1 MAAERKL
8 KVSFD
13 EPEHGWIAIT
23 MTADDERFMLV
34 PSHVPYDSIT
44 ELVTA
49 LNKILEGYS
58 EATVRW
64 NEEPAEYEFVF
75 RVSEGH
81 LNLDVCEVTMVQG
94 GIRRNSVFSFIG
106 PRDQSLIAFW
116 RALRELQGRYDP
128 AEYERRW
135 EEPFPTREM
144 EVLTQRMKALKHG

>member
-1 MAAERKL
+1 MSAERKL
-8 KVSFD
+8 KISFD

-23 MTADDERFMLV
+23 MSADDERFTLV
-34 PSHVPYDSIT
+34 LSHIPYDSIS
-44 ELVTA
+44 ELAAA

-58 EATVRW
+58 EAIVRW
-64 NEEPAEYEFVF
+64 NEGPAEYEFVF
-75 RVSEGH
+75 RVSEER
-81 LNLDVCEVTMVQG
+81 LNLDVCEVTTVQG

-106 PRDQSLIAFW
+106 LRDQLLIAFW

-135 EEPFPTREM
+135 KEPFPTREM

>member
-1 MAAERKL
+1 MSAERKL

-23 MTADDERFMLV
+23 MIADDEKFMLV
-34 PSHVPYDSIT
+34 PSHIPYDSIT
-44 ELVTA
+44 ELAAA

-58 EATVRW
+58 EAIVRW
-64 NEEPAEYEFVF
+64 NEGPAEYEFVF
-75 RVSEGH
+75 RDSEER
-81 LNLDVCEVTMVQG
+81 LNLDVCEVTTVQG

-106 PRDQSLIAFW
+106 LRDQLLIAFW

-135 EEPFPTREM
+135 KEPFPTREM

>member
-23 MTADDERFMLV
+23 ISADDERFMLI

-44 ELVTA
+44 ELAAA

-58 EATVRW
+58 EAVVRW
-64 NEEPAEYEFVF
+64 NEGPAEYEFVF
-75 RVSEGH
+75 RVSEGA
-81 LNLDVCEVTMVQG
+81 LNLDVYEVDRIQG
-94 GIRRNSVFSFIG
+94 GIRRNSVFSLSE
-106 PRDQSLIAFW
+106 PRDRLLISFW

-128 AEYERRW
+128 SEYERRW
-135 EEPFPTREM
+135 KEPFPTREM
-144 EVLTQRMKALKHG
+144 EVLTQRIKAFCR

>member
-1 MAAERKL
+1 MSAERKL

-23 MTADDERFMLV
+23 MSADDEQFMV
-34 PSHVPYDSIT
+34 ITSHVPYDPIS
-44 ELVTA
+44 ELAVA

-64 NEEPAEYEFVF
+64 TEEPAEYEFVF
-75 RVSEGH
+75 RVSEGS
-81 LNLDVCEVTMVQG
+81 LYLDVYEVTGIQG

-106 PRDQSLIAFW
+106 MRDQSLISFW

-135 EEPFPTREM
+135 REPFPTREV
-144 EVLTQRMKALKHG
+144 EVLTQRLSALKHG

>member
-13 EPEHGWIAIT
+13 EPERGWIAIT
-23 MTADDERFMLV
+23 MIADDGRFMLV
-34 PSHVPYDSIT
+34 PSHVPYDSVA
-44 ELVTA
+44 ELAQA

-58 EATVRW
+58 EAVVRW

-81 LNLDVCEVTMVQG
+81 LNLDVYEVTTAQG
-94 GIRRNSVFSFIG
+94 GIRRNSVFNFIG

-116 RALRELQGRYDP
+116 RALRELQGRWDP
-128 AEYERRW
+128 SEYERRW
-135 EEPFPTREM
+135 KEPFPTREM
-144 EVLTQRMKALKHG
+144 EVLTQGMKALKHG

>member
-1 MAAERKL
+1 MSAERKL

-23 MTADDERFMLV
+23 MIADDEKFMLV
-34 PSHVPYDSIT
+34 PSHIPYDSIT
-44 ELVTA
+44 ELAAA

-58 EATVRW
+58 EAIVRW
-64 NEEPAEYEFVF
+64 NEGPAEYEFVF
-75 RVSEGH
+75 RDSEER
-81 LNLDVCEVTMVQG
+81 LNLDVCEVTTVQG

-106 PRDQSLIAFW
+106 LRDQLLIAFW

-135 EEPFPTREM
+135 REPFPTREVQ
-144 EVLTQRMKALKHG
+144 VLTQRLSALKHG

>member
-1 MAAERKL
+1 MSADRKL

-13 EPEHGWIAIT
+13 EPEHGWIEIT
-23 MTADDERFMLV
+23 MSADDEQFMLI

-44 ELVTA
+44 ELTVA

-75 RVSEGH
+75 RVSDGS
-81 LNLDVCEVTMVQG
+81 LNLDVYEVISVQG
-94 GIRRNSVFSFIG
+94 GIRRNSVFNFIG
-106 PRDQSLIAFW
+106 PRDQLLISFW

-135 EEPFPTREM
+135 KEPFPTREM
-144 EVLTQRMKALKHG
+144 EVLTQRMRALKHG

>member
-23 MTADDERFMLV
+23 ISADDERFMLI

-44 ELVTA
+44 ELAAA

-58 EATVRW
+58 EAVVRW

-75 RVSEGH
+75 RVSEGA
-81 LNLDVCEVTMVQG
+81 LNLDVYEVDRIQG
-94 GIRRNSVFSFIG
+94 GIRRNSVFSLSE
-106 PRDQSLIAFW
+106 PRDRLLISFW

-128 AEYERRW
+128 SEYERRW
-135 EEPFPTREM
+135 KEPFPTREM
-144 EVLTQRMKALKHG
+144 EVLTQRIKAFCR

>member
-1 MAAERKL
+1 MSAERKL

-23 MTADDERFMLV
+23 MIADDEKFMLV
-34 PSHVPYDSIT
+34 PSHIPYDSIT
-44 ELVTA
+44 ELAAA

-58 EATVRW
+58 EAIVRW
-64 NEEPAEYEFVF
+64 NEGPAEYEFVF
-75 RVSEGH
+75 RDSEER
-81 LNLDVCEVTMVQG
+81 LNLDVCEVTTVQG

-106 PRDQSLIAFW
+106 LRDQLLIAFW

-135 EEPFPTREM
+135 KEPFPTREM
-144 EVLTQRMKALKHG
+144 EVLTQRMRALKHD

>member
-1 MAAERKL
+1 MSAERKL

-23 MTADDERFMLV
+23 MSADGEQFVLIT
-34 PSHVPYDSIT
+34 SHVPYDPIT
-44 ELVTA
+44 ELAVA

-58 EATVRW
+58 ESTVRW
-64 NEEPAEYEFVF
+64 SEEPAEYEFVF
-75 RVSEGH
+75 RVRAGALS
-81 LNLDVCEVTMVQG
+81 LDVYEVAKVQD

-106 PRDQSLIAFW
+106 MRDQLLISFW

-135 EEPFPTREM
+135 REPFPTREM
-144 EVLTQRMKALKHG
+144 EVLTQRMSALKHG

>member
-1 MAAERKL
+1 MAAERTL

-23 MTADDERFMLV
+23 MIADDKQFMLV

-44 ELVTA
+44 ELATA

-58 EATVRW
+58 EAAVRW

-75 RVSEGH
+75 RGNEEVI
-81 LNLDVCEVTMVQG
+81 NLDVYEVTTVQG
-94 GIRRNSVFSFIG
+94 GIRRISVFNFVG

-128 AEYERRW
+128 SEYERRW
-135 EEPFPTREM
+135 KEPFPTREM
-144 EVLTQRMKALKHG
+144 EALTQRMNALKHG

>member
-23 MTADDERFMLV
+23 MSAGEEQFRII

-44 ELVTA
+44 ELAIA
-49 LNKILEGYS
+49 LNKILEGYA
-58 EATVRW
+58 EAVVRW

-75 RVSEGH
+75 RVSGES
-81 LNLDVCEVTMVQG
+81 LNLEICEVARIQG
-94 GIRRNSVFSFIG
+94 GVRRNSVFSFGG
-106 PRDQSLIAFW
+106 PRDQVLISFW
-116 RALRELQGRYDP
+116 RALRELQGRYSP
-128 AEYERRW
+128 SEYEKRW

-144 EVLTQRMKALKHG
+144 EVLTQRIKAFCP

>member
-1 MAAERKL
+1 MTVERKL

-23 MTADDERFMLV
+23 MSVDDEQFMLV

-44 ELVTA
+44 ELAVA

-58 EATVRW
+58 EAVVRW

-75 RVSEGH
+75 RVSEGS
-81 LNLDVCEVTMVQG
+81 LNLDVYEVATVQG
-94 GIRRNSVFSFIG
+94 GIRRNSIFSFLG
-106 PRDQSLIAFW
+106 QRDQLLIAFW
-116 RALRELQGRYDP
+116 RALRELRGRYNP

-135 EEPFPTREM
+135 NEPFPTREM

>member
-23 MTADDERFMLV
+23 MIADDERFMLV
-34 PSHVPYDSIT
+34 PSHVPYDSIA
-44 ELVTA
+44 ELARA

-58 EATVRW
+58 EAVVRW

-75 RVSEGH
+75 RGNERA
-81 LNLDVCEVTMVQG
+81 LNIDVYEVTTGPG
-94 GIRRNSVFSFIG
+94 GIRRSSIFGFIG
-106 PRDQSLIAFW
+106 PRDQLLIAFW

-128 AEYERRW
+128 SEYERRW
-135 EEPFPTREM
+135 KEPFPTREM

>member
-23 MTADDERFMLV
+23 VSVDDERFMLI

-44 ELVTA
+44 ELAVA

-58 EATVRW
+58 EAAVRW

-75 RVSEGH
+75 RVNEGS
-81 LNLDVCEVTMVQG
+81 LNLDVYEVTTVQG
-94 GIRRNSVFSFIG
+94 GIRRNSVFSFSG
-106 PRDQSLIAFW
+106 PRDQLVISFW

-128 AEYERRW
+128 AEYQRRW
-135 EEPFPTREM
+135 REPFPTREM
-144 EVLTQRMKALKHG
+144 EVLTQRMKALKRG